1 LGKALELHGMKMK
14 KIVEELKQLI
24 AFKQTTDV
32 GDIVLIAAKEPR
44 MLFYAYVNKIER
56 DSSRKEEW
64 WHLHLT
70 LLSVPL
76 QKITWTLRTEQMSG
90 QEIFTMGGEE
100 RFLQAVDLGD
110 KQENKVG
117 AGKKISM
124 LKRVK

>member
-1 LGKALELHGMKMK
+1 MK

-24 AFKQTTDV
+24 AFKKTTEAGDV
-32 GDIVLIAAKEPR
+32 VLIAAKEPK

-56 DSSRKEEW
+56 DSSRKDEW

-90 QEIFTMGGEE
+90 LEIFTMGGEE
-100 RFLQAVDLGD
+100 RFLQAVDFGE
-110 KQENKVG
+110 KPEIHPA

-124 LKRVK
+124 FKRVK

>member
-1 LGKALELHGMKMK
+1 MN

-24 AFKQTTDV
+24 TFKKTTEAD
-32 GDIVLIAAKEPR
+32 DIVLIAAKEPK

-56 DSSRKEEW
+56 DSSRKDEW
-64 WHLHLT
+64 WHLSLT
-70 LLSVPL
+70 ILSVPL

-110 KQENKVG
+110 KKQDQPDG
-117 AGKKISM
+117 GKKISM